1 MIYDE
6 KTLLTFSL
14 AGQKSTMC
22 KINKCKTEC
31 KKATQTWWKLCQ
43 VAWSVQLAILIVEP
57 GQRRL
62 YG

>member
-1 MIYDE
+1 MAYVE

-31 KKATQTWWKLCQ
+31 KKATQKLCQ

-57 GQRRL
+57 CQRKL